1 MMITFL
7 EDTDKQKLLVLAVL
21 ALSLGFLIGS
31 LQHETDLIS
40 WANNSDSTALTEHE
54 EPERPDEA
62 IQTAKQIETAINY
75 ASQRVRPAVVSII
88 TRTRVRERGF
98 PFQDFP
104 GFDDPFFERF
114 FQHPFERD
122 VENLGSGIIVDSDG
136 YILTNR
142 HVVEKADKIEVELEE
157 GTEVEAEVKAV
168 DPHND
173 LAVIK
178 VDKTG
183 LPTAEFGDSDRVKV
197 GEWAIAIGA
206 PFQYR
211 DTVNVGHISALH
223 RTIGIGQY
231 EDLIQTDAAIN
242 PGNSGGPLVNIEG
255 EVIGVNTAIATDGTH
270 GNVGIGFAISG
281 NMAQRTARDLI
292 EYGHPKRPWLGVV
305 IQQLTPELAEQFD
318 HAKGVLIAE
327 VAEESP
333 AEEAGFR
340 HGDLILEFNDEPVD
354 SPSALQRKVLARDI
368 GEQVSIL
375 IAREDEKKEITVTL
389 GEVPIDEEVATVEPE
404 DPTEPEADVFEDLGL
419 RLEEVPAEEAA
430 EQYNISPARP
440 VLKITEIDPASPAY
454 ERGFRE
460 NDLIVEV
467 DRRPV
472 ESIDE
477 FRSFL
482 ERQIET
488 GATDVLLLVQHRGN
502 YYWRVLPLPR

>member
-1 MMITFL
+1 MIDL
-7 EDTDKQKLLVLAVL
+7 LKNTDKQKLLLVAIL
-21 ALSLGFLIGS
+21 ALSLGFLFGS
-31 LQHETDLIS
+31 LQHETNLIS
-40 WANNSDSTALTEHE
+40 WANNSESTVLTEHE

-62 IQTAKQIETAINY
+62 IETAKQIETAINY

-98 PFQDFP
+98 PFRDFP

-122 VENLGSGIIVDSDG
+122 VENLGSGIIVDSNG

-142 HVVEKADKIEVELEE
+142 HVVDKADKIEVEIEE

-292 EYGHPKRPWLGVV
+292 EYGHPRRPWLGVV
-305 IQQLTPELAEQFD
+305 IQQMTPELAEQF
-318 HAKGVLIAE
+318 KREEGVLIAE
-327 VAEESP
+327 VASESP
-333 AEEAGFR
+333 AKEAGLE
-340 HGDLILEFNDEPVD
+340 HGDLILELNGEPVEAPD
-354 SPSALQRKVLARDI
+354 TLQRKILGREI
-368 GEQVSIL
+368 GE
-375 IAREDEKKEITVTL
+375 EITLLIYRDGEEQEIKVTL

-404 DPTEPEADVFEDLGL
+404 EPLEPEADVFEDLGL
-419 RLEEVPAEEAA
+419 RLQEIPAEEAA
-430 EQYNISPARP
+430 EQHNISPARP
-440 VLKITEIDPASPAY
+440 VLKITEIDPASAAY
-454 ERGFRE
+454 ERGFRKG
-460 NDLIVEV
+460 DLIVEV
-467 DRRPV
+467 DRRAV
-472 ESIDE
+472 ESLDE
-477 FRSFL
+477 FKAFL
-482 ERQIET
+482 ERQIEA